1 MVYLNI
7 CLKVVNPIK
16 IPDVKPKYLL
26 VLLTKLRPEF
36 VHIIMAPLPAVG
48 SEGLKGLRGLLHQCG
63 DLHQERFTSH
73 QSVDKVHKVSRSIV
87 KPKLEKKNIKNEYI

>member
-1 MVYLNI
+1 MDIILEELYPVQ
-7 CLKVVNPIK
+7 V
-16 IPDVKPKYLL
+16 PDVKGEDVP
-26 VLLTKLRPEF
+26 VLLSKFLPEL
-36 VHIIMAPLPAVG
+36 VRVIMAPLPAVG

-87 KPKLEKKNIKNEYI
+87 KPKL